1 MNEEQLMVADKVDR
15 MAVAPVIYD
24 TVVFNFTAAAPSG
37 GLQAITLDSD
47 DYEVFNKGVGEAEDG
62 AGYTASKD
70 PWFTNLYKDG
80 SFSKDDDFLIY
91 GIGVQFTGT
100 PFIATGGV
108 ASGSQIV
115 GTLISAADHAE
126 NLANL
131 ILSQVYITV
140 GADEEDCT
148 ALAGPVG
155 LWPFGGMNLGDNAVS
170 PRLMNANMGNDR
182 MFRYALRQPAG
193 STSKNGISV
202 TFKRSEHMSLTYSTD
217 TTISTGAVAVAYA
230 AHVVAFGRRVS
241 KGGV

>member
-1 MNEEQLMVADKVDR
+1 MNEDLPIADKVDR

-37 GLQAITLDSD
+37 GVQAITLDAG
-47 DYEVFNKGVGEAEDG
+47 DYEVFNKGVGEAEEG
-62 AGYTASKD
+62 AGYTAMKD
-70 PWFTNLYKDG
+70 AWFTNMYKDG

-100 PFIATGGV
+100 PYVATGGI
-108 ASGSQIV
+108 ASGDSIV

-193 STSKNGISV
+193 STTKNGISV
-202 TFKRSEHMSLTYSTD
+202 TFKRSTHVSLTYSTA
-217 TTISTGAVAVAYA
+217 TTVTTGTLAYA
-230 AHVVAFGRRVS
+230 AHVVAFGRRVP
-241 KGGV
+241 KGGA

>member
-1 MNEEQLMVADKVDR
+1 MK
-15 MAVAPVIYD
+15 PCS
-24 TVVFNFTAAAPSG
+24 T
-37 GLQAITLDSD
+37 
-47 DYEVFNKGVGEAEDG
+47 
-62 AGYTASKD
+62 
-70 PWFTNLYKDG
+70 
-80 SFSKDDDFLIY
+80 
-91 GIGVQFTGT
+91 
-100 PFIATGGV
+100 
-108 ASGSQIV
+108 

-230 AHVVAFGRRVS
+230 AHVVAFGRRVLTPLVLLLS
-241 KGGV
+241 ALTDALVQLMPLSRWEEALFNRMADGSQWIDAGPKRHSPGDIIERQVCRSCGSFDWLVTEGKGPHAAGLRCTGCDANGGWLPKAEVAA